1 MRVGAESWS
10 LRREA
15 ERMYSK
21 MDTHRNSFK
30 QKLLKHCLKRLKH
43 AALFTVSNAAPSASA
58 GRGRCEWYH
67 SRGCHTY
74 TYFTLVFI
82 NRFKQGSAKEMKIM
96 LVPTKVGLHTCL

>member
-1 MRVGAESWS
+1 
-10 LRREA
+10 
-15 ERMYSK
+15 
-21 MDTHRNSFK
+21 MDTHRIRNSFK
-30 QKLLKHCLKRLKH
+30 QKLLKHCLKRMKHCLKRMKHCLKGMKH